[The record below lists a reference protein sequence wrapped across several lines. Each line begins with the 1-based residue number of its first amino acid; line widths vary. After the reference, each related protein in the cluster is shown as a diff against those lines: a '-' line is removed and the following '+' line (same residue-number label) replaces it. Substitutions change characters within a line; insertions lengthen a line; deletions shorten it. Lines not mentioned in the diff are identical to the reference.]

1 MLNTLTILS
10 CLNSCLDTTTLN
22 RLKTIVT
29 AMLTMTGRVTML
41 GISRWTDEGGSYRT
55 VQRFFNTRITWENI
69 HWRLIRQCFLDAT
82 DIFILAGDET
92 VVTKAGKMT
101 YGLNRFFS
109 SIYGKPVPGLDFF
122 TLSLISTKQRTSYP
136 LITQQ
141 MAHSEDKKKR
151 QKTQLLHTIAKI
163 SKIKANP
170 QQKGEEVGR
179 KAVKIKT
186 KRMLNYHLIY

>member
-1 MLNTLTILS
+1 MFNTLPILS
-10 CLNSCLDTTTLN
+10 CLSSCLDTTTLN

-69 HWRLIRQCFLDAT
+69 HWRLIRQCFLDADDT
-82 DIFILAGDET
+82 LIIAGDET
-92 VVTKAGKMT
+92 VVTKAGWMT
-101 YGLNRFFS
+101 HGLNRFFS
-109 SIYGKPVPGLDFF
+109 SIYGKPVPGLAFF

-141 MAHSEDKKKR
+141 MTNSEDKKNDK
-151 QKTQLLHTIAKI
+151 KC
-163 SKIKANP
+163 
-170 QQKGEEVGR
+170 
-179 KAVKIKT
+179 
-186 KRMLNYHLIY
+186 NYCRR

>member
-1 MLNTLTILS
+1 MFNTLTILS

-41 GISRWTDEGGSYRT
+41 GISRWTDDGGSYRT
-55 VQRFFNTRITWENI
+55 IQRFFNTKITWEKI
-69 HWRLIRQCFLDAT
+69 HWCLIRQYFLD
-82 DIFILAGDET
+82 DDDPFIFAGDET

-109 SIYGKPVPGLDFF
+109 SIYGKTVPGLDFF

-141 MAHSEDKKKR
+141 MTHSEDKK
-151 QKTQLLHTIAKI
+151 
-163 SKIKANP
+163 ND
-170 QQKGEEVGR
+170 
-179 KAVKIKT
+179 T
-186 KRMLNYHLIY
+186 KRNYCRRS

>member
-1 MLNTLTILS
+1 MFNTLAILS

-55 VQRFFNTRITWENI
+55 VQRFFNIKIPWETI
-69 HWRLIRQCFLDAT
+69 HWCLIRHCFLGTNDK
-82 DIFILAGDET
+82 FIIAADET
-92 VVTKAGKMT
+92 VVTKAGRTT

-109 SIYGKPVPGLDFF
+109 SIYGKPVPGLAFF

-141 MAHSEDKKKR
+141 MTHSDDKKNYRKR
-151 QKTQLLHTIAKI
+151 NYCKIPQK
-163 SKIKANP
+163 
-170 QQKGEEVGR
+170 
-179 KAVKIKT
+179 
-186 KRMLNYHLIY
+186 

>member
-1 MLNTLTILS
+1 MFDTLTILS

-41 GISRWTDEGGSYRT
+41 GISRWTDKGGSYRT
-55 VQRFFNTRITWENI
+55 IQRFFNTKIPWEKI
-69 HWRLIRQCFLDAT
+69 HWRLISQCFLDADDT
-82 DIFILAGDET
+82 FILAGDET
-92 VVTKAGKMT
+92 VVTKAGKTT

-109 SIYGKPVPGLDFF
+109 SIYGKTVPGLDFF

-136 LITQQ
+136 LMTQQ
-141 MAHSEDKKKR
+141 MTHTEDKKNDEKVNPL
-151 QKTQLLHTIAKI
+151 QK
-163 SKIKANP
+163 
-170 QQKGEEVGR
+170 EEVVGQ

-186 KRMLNYHLIY
+186 KWMSNYHYIYASFRVFLREC

>member
-1 MLNTLTILS
+1 MFNTLAILS

-82 DIFILAGDET
+82 DTFIIAGDET
-92 VVTKAGKMT
+92 VVTKAGWMT
-101 YGLNRFFS
+101 HGLNRFFS
-109 SIYGKPVPGLDFF
+109 SIYGKTVPGLSFF

-141 MAHSEDKKKR
+141 MTHSEDKKNDKKR
-151 QKTQLLHTIAKI
+151 NYCRRSQKEA
-163 SKIKANP
+163 
-170 QQKGEEVGR
+170 R
-179 KAVKIKT
+179 
-186 KRMLNYHLIY
+186 